1 MGWGGGGWGWGCR
14 LWPQAEGLITVLARE
29 QKAEGQEGW
38 KGMGKGKEKTEGPQ
52 ALTKSSCGVV
62 GVKAQCAFKLLSKT
76 DLNGDTCGSAKTSV
90 LAIWET
96 DQQSIIFIL
105 PVFRFIIHIY
115 QKHGS
120 SAGTGY
126 FFVNPDQEASQETLK
141 KQTEKLEIDTN
152 CRCCCTNQL

>member
-1 MGWGGGGWGWGCR
+1 MGGWVCR

-38 KGMGKGKEKTEGPQ
+38 KRMGKGREETEGPQ

-62 GVKAQCAFKLLSKT
+62 GVKAQCAFKLFGKT

-105 PVFRFIIHIY
+105 PVFQSIIQIY

-120 SAGTGY
+120 YFFCY
-126 FFVNPDQEASQETLK
+126 FFVRP
-141 KQTEKLEIDTN
+141 
-152 CRCCCTNQL
+152 NQKRQVRKH

>member
-1 MGWGGGGWGWGCR
+1 MGWVGGGGCR

-29 QKAEGQEGW
+29 QKAERQEGW
-38 KGMGKGKEKTEGPQ
+38 KGMGKGREKTEGPQ

-62 GVKAQCAFKLLSKT
+62 GVKAQCAFKLFSKT
-76 DLNGDTCGSAKTSV
+76 DLNRDTCGSAKTSV

-105 PVFRFIIHIY
+105 PVFQFIIQIY

-120 SAGTGY
+120 Y
-126 FFVNPDQEASQETLK
+126 FFCSSWLLFCET
-141 KQTEKLEIDTN
+141 
-152 CRCCCTNQL
+152 

>member
-1 MGWGGGGWGWGCR
+1 MGWEGGCR

-38 KGMGKGKEKTEGPQ
+38 KEMRKGREKTEGPQ

-62 GVKAQCAFKLLSKT
+62 GAMAQYAFKLLSKT
-76 DLNGDTCGSAKTSV
+76 DLNGGTCASAKTSV

-96 DQQSIIFIL
+96 DKQSIIFIL
-105 PVFRFIIHIY
+105 PVCHFIIHIY

-120 SAGTGY
+120 YS
-126 FFVNPDQEASQETLK
+126 F
-141 KQTEKLEIDTN
+141 
-152 CRCCCTNQL
+152 C